1 MSIARSDS
9 RSPARTMQA
18 IIAKVERGYTVT
30 TVLSIEGQVRLH
42 SEKTVRSVDEA
53 EEVAHGLAMA
63 NHFPWVDV
71 ELLYR

>member
-1 MSIARSDS
+1 
-9 RSPARTMQA
+9 MQA
-18 IIAKVERGYTVT
+18 IIAKVDGGYAVT
-30 TVLSIEGQVRLH
+30 TVLSIDGQVRLH

-63 NHFPWVDV
+63 NRFPWVDV